1 MKVLRT
7 QAHLTDQELKAV
19 LDSQST
25 TRGYKDW
32 QIIYSVQTNTGKK
45 AEEIASIL
53 GVNKHKIYHVIES
66 YNKKGIKW
74 RTHDNWGGRRASNC
88 HLSLDEEK
96 SLLKRLEKKAL
107 SGEILIYKHIKKEV
121 EKRIG
126 HEVSDDY
133 VWDLFKRH
141 DWKKKV
147 PRASHPKS
155 DKDVQEAFKKNSKR
169 VWIPNN

>member
-19 LDSQST
+19 LASQSA

-53 GVNKHKIYHVIES
+53 GVNKHKIYHVIAS

-74 RTHDNWGGRRASNC
+74 RTHDNWGGRKSKSN
-88 HLSLDEEK
+88 HK
-96 SLLKRLEKKAL
+96 KGNNLL
-107 SGEILIYKHIKKEV
+107 
-121 EKRIG
+121 
-126 HEVSDDY
+126 
-133 VWDLFKRH
+133 
-141 DWKKKV
+141 
-147 PRASHPKS
+147 PKI
-155 DKDVQEAFKKNSKR
+155 R
-169 VWIPNN
+169 